1 MKKPLKIVLGLGLL
15 GFVAIQVDALADLL
29 PKVRKEVHLDR
40 PADRTGDPAKSLEA
54 VTAAP
59 EDIRKL
65 LSASCNDCHSA
76 KTVWPWYSHVAPMK
90 WLVIEHVVQ
99 GRKKFDFATFGDESS
114 EDQAHRLEECAEEVG
129 EKHMPIDNYTW
140 LHPEAK
146 LSDDDRRK
154 LVAWFNAE
162 AAKRK

>member
-1 MKKPLKIVLGLGLL
+1 MKKSHKIVLAVGLL
-15 GFVAIQVDALADLL
+15 GFAGIQVDALADLL
-29 PKVRKEVHLDR
+29 PKVQKHVHLDR
-40 PADRTGDPAKSLEA
+40 PANRTVDAAKSLEA
-54 VTAAP
+54 ATAAP

-65 LSASCNDCHSA
+65 LSAACNDCHSA
-76 KTVWPWYSHVAPMK
+76 TTVWPWYSHVAPMK
-90 WLVIEHVVQ
+90 WLVIEHVVK

-114 EDQAHRLEECAEEVG
+114 EDQAHRLEECADEVG

-146 LSDDDRRK
+146 LSDEDRRK

>member
-1 MKKPLKIVLGLGLL
+1 MKKPLKITLGLGLL
-15 GFVAIQVDALADLL
+15 GFAGIQVDALADRL
-29 PKVRKEVHLDR
+29 PVVQKHIHLDR
-40 PADRTGDPAKSLEA
+40 PADRTVDAAKSLESA
-54 VTAAP
+54 TSAP

-65 LSASCNDCHSA
+65 ITAACADCHSA
-76 KTVWPWYSHVAPMK
+76 KTVWPWYSYVAPMK

-99 GRKKFDFATFGDESS
+99 GRKHVDFATFGDESS
-114 EDQAHRLEECAEEVG
+114 EDQAHLLEECATEVG

-146 LSDDDRRK
+146 LSETDRKK
-154 LVAWFNAE
+154 LVDWLNAE